1 MFALRQR
8 RRGQDVAE
16 HVVPLDLGVEW
27 QPNGPNAVLIASDYG
42 PAVLALE
49 PHFADAD
56 QRQVVLRWEP
66 PRLTLSSPPNDEAIT
81 GHRLYSHGLSRVMW
95 AGEVIGSALIQAM
108 ETQNR
113 VHPRHDPA
121 RYAALSHHIV
131 RTKEGVFEVVA
142 ESVTVER
149 IEADTTLEAATR
161 SIASR

>member
-1 MFALRQR
+1 M
-8 RRGQDVAE
+8 
-16 HVVPLDLGVEW
+16 
-27 QPNGPNAVLIASDYG
+27 
-42 PAVLALE
+42 
-49 PHFADAD
+49 
-56 QRQVVLRWEP
+56 
-66 PRLTLSSPPNDEAIT
+66 
-81 GHRLYSHGLSRVMW
+81 GHRLWAHGLSRVMW
-95 AGEVIGSALIQAM
+95 AGEVIGSTLIQAM

-131 RTKEGVFEVVA
+131 RTKEGMFEVVA